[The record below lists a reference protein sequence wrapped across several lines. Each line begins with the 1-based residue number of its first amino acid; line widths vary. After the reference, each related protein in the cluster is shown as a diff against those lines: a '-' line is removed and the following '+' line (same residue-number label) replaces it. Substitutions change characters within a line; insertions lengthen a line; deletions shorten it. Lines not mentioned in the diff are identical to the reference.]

1 MNEEI
6 LKPYIRAVDPEKD
19 KDLPIYSHSKLEQF
33 TICPYAY
40 NLKYNENKRSEDTT
54 LALELGSL
62 LHKILEL
69 KGNWVYKGLDIDLDK
84 LYNIIENGYEEQDE
98 KTSEKLRGIQALKR
112 SYFDDWY
119 TPDNAS
125 GMTYE
130 DKIKLFK
137 MIVLQNEMLNTKWK
151 PVYFELPFEFV
162 WNDRCIIHG
171 FIDRVDIKDGQFRV
185 IDYKTSK
192 KLFDEA
198 KVKTSQQFGI
208 YACAILNMFNV
219 LPVEY
224 EYDFILLNQKQ
235 QAMSVGWEKR
245 FIKKIE
251 KILDAIDKADE
262 TKSFYPKPCP
272 LCYYCNYCVNNPN
285 AKEYQDECVYYSL
298 WTPTNKSFGVNKEF
312 NILDFR
318 KDKDKTQIEKR
329 KLIF

>member
-1 MNEEI
+1 MNEAI

-19 KDLPIYSHSKLEQF
+19 KDLPVFSHSKIEQF
-33 TICPYAY
+33 LNCPYAY
-40 NLKYNENKRSEDTT
+40 NLKYNEEKRSEDTT

-62 LHKILEL
+62 LHKILEI
-69 KGNWVYKGLDIDLDK
+69 KGHWIKLGLDIDFNK
-84 LYNIIENGYEEQDE
+84 LYNTIENGYEEQDE
-98 KTSEKLRGIQALKR
+98 KTSEKLRGIKALKR
-112 SYFDDWY
+112 SYFEDWFAK
-119 TPDNAS
+119 DNAS

-130 DKIKLFK
+130 EKLKLFK
-137 MIVLQNEMLNTKWK
+137 STVLQNEMTDTKWE

-171 FIDRVDIKDGQFRV
+171 FIDRVDLKDGEFRV
-185 IDYKTSK
+185 VDYKTSK
-192 KLFDEA
+192 KVFDDA

-208 YACAILNMFNV
+208 YACAILNMFGK

-224 EYDFILLNQKQ
+224 EYDFILLNQTQ
-235 QAMSVGWEKR
+235 QAMSKGWEKR

-251 KILDAIDKADE
+251 KSLDAIDKCNE
-262 TKSFYPKPCP
+262 TKIFSPKPCP
-272 LCYYCNYCVNNPN
+272 LCYYCNFCTNNPN

-318 KDKDKTQIEKR
+318 ADKDKLKTEKR
-329 KLIF
+329 KIFF